1 MDPSQTYTPMKE
13 PKYCFVPAC
22 KNSSRDTQKAFFAV
36 PSSAKQEWCHAVGIA
51 CPKRV
56 IYICEDHLNLQ
67 DDVEN
72 YRYWITM
79 KVRPKLKSR
88 LPHSLRRTPMSTFH
102 QEIIEPRP
110 STSSTAS
117 SSFHYES
124 PVTTKVSKGV
134 QVKPRTADRTTF
146 CAIYKKKTKKPLLQ
160 EDDEMEEVLLPSTQG
175 SSTSVEMSEVSSE
188 IYTKTVMQSH
198 RSFMLD
204 LIKKKPQNYIGLP
217 KNYYWLINY
226 LESNLNVKSFD
237 IIVTLYKIKNNTPF
251 YQISDLFEVSL
262 TTLWRIFFRTLCV
275 LSKFFKQLIY
285 SPQVYDVKRK
295 LPASFNT
302 NKEYSNVFCIID
314 CFEIEI
320 EKPSNPIFQSLS
332 WSQYKNANTL
342 KYLIATTPDGF
353 VNFVSAGFGGRISDA
368 NIVEKSGFLD
378 VLPPK
383 CTVLADRGFIHVDTL
398 LSRNQNKLLRP
409 LSVAKDQKLSKRD
422 AIKSK
427 VIASLRIHVERVIRR
442 VRLYKLLK
450 PHSVINNKL
459 IQHADDAVIVACGL
473 INLQGSIIKNE

>member
-1 MDPSQTYTPMKE
+1 M
-13 PKYCFVPAC
+13 
-22 KNSSRDTQKAFFAV
+22 
-36 PSSAKQEWCHAVGIA
+36 
-51 CPKRV
+51 
-56 IYICEDHLNLQ
+56 
-67 DDVEN
+67 EN
-72 YRYWITM
+72 YQYWKTM

-88 LPHSLRRTPMSTFH
+88 LPHSLVRIPISTVH
-102 QEIIEPRP
+102 QDIEPRP
-110 STSSTAS
+110 STSTAAS
-117 SSFHYES
+117 SSFHTICEK
-124 PVTTKVSKGV
+124 PPIITKASKGV
-134 QVKPRTADRTTF
+134 QVKPRTADRTTY
-146 CAIYKKKTKKPLLQ
+146 CDIHKKKTKRPLFE
-160 EDDEMEEVLLPSTQG
+160 EDDDMEEVLLPSTQG

-188 IYTKTVMQSH
+188 IYSKTGIGQYYRQEK

-226 LESNLNVKSFD
+226 LESYLNVKSFN
-237 IIVTLYKIKNNTPF
+237 IIVTLFKIKNNTPF

-295 LPASFNT
+295 LPASFRT
-302 NKEYSNVFCIID
+302 NKEFSNVFCIID

-320 EKPSNPIFQSLS
+320 EKPSNPIIQALT

-353 VNFVSAGFGGRISDA
+353 VNFVSAGFGGRVSDA
-368 NIVEKSGFLD
+368 NIVENSGFLD
-378 VLPPK
+378 VLPPN
-383 CTVLADRGFIHVDTL
+383 CTVLADRGFKYVDAL
-398 LSRNQNKLLRP
+398 LSRNQNNLLRP
-409 LSVAKDQKLSKRD
+409 PSLAKDQKLTKQD

-442 VRLYKLLK
+442 VRLFKLLK

-473 INLQGSIIKNE
+473 INLHSSIIKNE